1 MSEKEIF
8 EILKKALIDLFDIHE
23 SKIKLETRIYE
34 DLQIDSIDAID
45 MIDYIKRQ
53 TGHRLM
59 PEDFK
64 NVKTLDD
71 IVKAVAKKFEA

>member
-1 MSEKEIF
+1 
-8 EILKKALIDLFDIHE
+8 
-23 SKIKLETRIYE
+23 
-34 DLQIDSIDAID
+34 
-45 MIDYIKRQ
+45 
-53 TGHRLM
+53 M

>member
-8 EILKKALIDLFDIHE
+8 EILKKALIDLFEIDG
-23 SKIKLETRIYE
+23 SKITPETRINE
-34 DLQIDSIDAID
+34 ELQSESIDAID
-45 MIDYIKRQ
+45 MIDYINRQ